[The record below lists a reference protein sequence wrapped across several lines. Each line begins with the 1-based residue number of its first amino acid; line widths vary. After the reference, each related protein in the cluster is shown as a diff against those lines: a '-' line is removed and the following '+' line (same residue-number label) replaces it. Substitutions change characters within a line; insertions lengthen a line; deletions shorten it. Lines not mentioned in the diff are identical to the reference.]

1 MSSWFTACECITD
14 DSLICHENLS
24 ECDCECE
31 CVDCDDILEEGGHY
45 ER

>member
-1 MSSWFTACECITD
+1 MTD
-14 DSLICHENLS
+14 DSLMCHENLS